1 VDGLVVGA
9 GACVVA
15 GALVQ
20 SATGFGFSLLSAPLA
35 YAAFDPKPAVGL
47 LLLLGAEVNL
57 MTLGTEGR
65 RPQPLR
71 REAVLILVCAVPGAF
86 AGVALLRALSPLAL
100 QLAVTAGVLA
110 TLAVRHIGR
119 GRAHVPAWSAGIVAG
134 ALTTSTST
142 NGPPIVLHLLGLGA
156 PPARVRDTLTTCL
169 LGLAAIGGIA
179 LAVTGTPA
187 LPDAWVIAA
196 FVPLVAIGHLA
207 GRRVFARLADRGHF
221 ELVLN
226 VVLTIAVIA
235 GLVGVLLR

>member
-1 VDGLVVGA
+1 VSGLVVA
-9 GACVVA
+9 SGACVVA

-35 YAAFDPKPAVGL
+35 YAAFHPKPAVGL

-57 MTLGTEGR
+57 MTLATEGR
-65 RPQPLR
+65 RPQPLK
-71 REAVLILVCAVPGAF
+71 RESVLILVFAAPGAL
-86 AGVALLRALSPLAL
+86 AGVALLRALSSLAL
-100 QLAVTAGVLA
+100 QIAVTVGVLA
-110 TLAVRHIGR
+110 TLALRHISR
-119 GRAHVPAWSAGIVAG
+119 GRAHFPAWGAGIAAG

-142 NGPPIVLHLLGLGA
+142 NGPPIVLHLLGVGA

-169 LGLAAIGGIA
+169 LGLSVIGGVA

-187 LPDAWVIAA
+187 LPDAWVIVA

-207 GRRVFARLADRGHF
+207 GRRVFSHLAERGHF

-226 VVLTIAVIA
+226 VVLLAAVIA
-235 GLVGVLLR
+235 GLVGVLVR

>member
-1 VDGLVVGA
+1 VSALIVAA
-9 GACVVA
+9 GACVLA

-20 SATGFGFSLLSAPLA
+20 SATGFGFSLMSAPLA
-35 YAAFDPKPAVGL
+35 YAAFDPAPAVGL

-71 REAVLILVCAVPGAF
+71 RESALILVCAAPGAL

-100 QLAVTAGVLA
+100 QLAVTVGVLA
-110 TLAVRHIGR
+110 TLAVRHAGR
-119 GRAHVPAWSAGIVAG
+119 GRAHVPAWAAGVAAG

-169 LGLAAIGGIA
+169 LGLAAIGAVA
-179 LAVTGTPA
+179 LAATGTPA
-187 LPDAWVIAA
+187 LPDGWVVVA

-207 GRRVFARLADRGHF
+207 GRRVFAHLAEGEHF
-221 ELVLN
+221 ERALN
-226 VVLTIAVIA
+226 VLLFVAVVA
-235 GLVGVLLR
+235 GLVGVLVR